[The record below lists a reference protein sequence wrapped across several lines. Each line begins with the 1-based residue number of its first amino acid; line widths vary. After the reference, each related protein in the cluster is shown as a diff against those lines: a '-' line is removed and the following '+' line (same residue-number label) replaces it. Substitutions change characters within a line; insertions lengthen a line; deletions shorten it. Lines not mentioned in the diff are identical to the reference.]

1 MYPQPEQGGFVVV
14 VDVVVV
20 GQGVL
25 RQLVTAV
32 SQSALPSYPG
42 GQQGQLDPQVFFSLV
57 HFFSFSCHCHLHEPM
72 QGSGVEV
79 VV

>member
-32 SQSALPSYPG
+32 SQSALPS
-42 GQQGQLDPQVFFSLV
+42 
-57 HFFSFSCHCHLHEPM
+57 
-72 QGSGVEV
+72 
-79 VV
+79 